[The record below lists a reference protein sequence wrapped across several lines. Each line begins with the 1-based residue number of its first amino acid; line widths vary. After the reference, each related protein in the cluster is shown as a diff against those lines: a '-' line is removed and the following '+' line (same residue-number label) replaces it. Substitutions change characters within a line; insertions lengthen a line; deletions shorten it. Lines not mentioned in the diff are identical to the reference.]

1 MTKKIKEYNELVQD
15 HVDDNEEVDLC
26 ELIIENE
33 QNAMAQKIFDEKAL
47 FKDGKFMYSHN
58 FISSYKDIIQLSF
71 YPESK
76 FLTKPNR
83 WWDWIHWS

>member
-15 HVDDNEEVDLC
+15 HADDNEEVDLC

-47 FKDGKFMYSHN
+47 FKDGKFMSSHN
-58 FISSYKDIIQLSF
+58 FISSYKDNHSTI
-71 YPESK
+71 
-76 FLTKPNR
+76 FLFWINISNETK
-83 WWDWIHWS
+83 